1 MNPIYKLTPD
11 SDHDKPQINDEL
23 LWSDF
28 KNGNKKSFE
37 LLYKK
42 FFFKL
47 YNYGYQQ
54 IRDKELIQDC
64 LHDLFLNIWKNK
76 ETTIVPQSVKNYLFI
91 AFKRKML
98 DAIKYKS
105 RFSNSE
111 QSFELEENSFEHDLV
126 LEQAEQ
132 EKMKKLNLAM
142 KHLTPKQREAI
153 FLRYFEEMEYNDIAQ
168 VLGYDTNS
176 VYVLISRSIAV
187 LRKYITQLIILLL
200 SAELLFA

>member
-1 MNPIYKLTPD
+1 MNPIYKLSPGG
-11 SDHDKPQINDEL
+11 DHEKPIDDEL

-64 LHDLFLNIWKNK
+64 LHDLFFHIWKNK
-76 ETTIVPQSVKNYLFI
+76 ENIIVPESVKNYLFI

-98 DAIKYKS
+98 DAIKLKG
-105 RFSNSE
+105 RFSKNE
-111 QSFELEENSFEHDLV
+111 QNFELEENSFEHNLI

-142 KHLTPKQREAI
+142 KYLTPKQREAI
-153 FLRYFEEMEYNDIAQ
+153 FLRYFEDMEYKDIAQ
-168 VLGYDTNS
+168 ILSYDTNS

-187 LRKYITQLIILLL
+187 LRKYITQLIILFL
-200 SAELLFA
+200 SIELFFA

>member
-1 MNPIYKLTPD
+1 MKAKYSHSISEDGHGNPPID
-11 SDHDKPQINDEL
+11 DQL

-28 KNGNKKSFE
+28 KKGNKKSFE

-76 ETTIVPQSVKNYLFI
+76 ETIIEPQSVKDYLFI

-98 DAIKYKS
+98 DAIKTKG
-105 RFSNSE
+105 RFTSSDEN
-111 QSFELEENSFEHDLV
+111 FELEENSFEQELI
-126 LEQAEQ
+126 LEQTEQ
-132 EKMKKLNLAM
+132 EKMKKLQVAM
-142 KHLTPKQREAI
+142 KKLTIRQREAI
-153 FLRYFEEMEYNDIAQ
+153 FLRYFEDMEYSEIAK

-176 VYVLISRSIAV
+176 VYVLISRSITA
-187 LRKYITQLIILLL
+187 LRKYLPYLILLAT
-200 SAELLFA
+200 SVSICF